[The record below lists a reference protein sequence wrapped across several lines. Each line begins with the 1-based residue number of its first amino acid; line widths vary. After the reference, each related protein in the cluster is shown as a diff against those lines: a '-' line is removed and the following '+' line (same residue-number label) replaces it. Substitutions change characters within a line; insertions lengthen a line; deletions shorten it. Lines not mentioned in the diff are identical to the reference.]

1 MCCTGLMPDE
11 LFGNKWTVEDG
22 RLHIAGTKRD
32 ARDRYVPL
40 LAEPFTPTLTQNGF
54 NSAMKRAKLGVTPY
68 DARRSFGLWCDM
80 AGLPGAWKS
89 LLLRHAAKNVTELY
103 GWRESER
110 ILEEAETK
118 LKALL
123 ASAKVDEK
131 VAG

>member
-1 MCCTGLMPDE
+1 
-11 LFGNKWTVEDG
+11 
-22 RLHIAGTKRD
+22 
-32 ARDRYVPL
+32 
-40 LAEPFTPTLTQNGF
+40 
-54 NSAMKRAKLGVTPY
+54 
-68 DARRSFGLWCDM
+68 
-80 AGLPGAWKS
+80 
-89 LLLRHAAKNVTELY
+89 VTELY